1 MTEQI
6 SSDKTIAKNTLFLYF
21 RMMFTMLV
29 SLYTSRVNLSVLGI
43 EDNGIYQ
50 VVGGV
55 VAMFA
60 FLNGALSG
68 ATSRFLTY
76 ELGKGNMERLKK
88 TFASALNIH
97 ILVAI
102 IIFIL
107 SETVGLYF
115 LEKKLIIPDNRV
127 NAAYIVY
134 QVSIFA
140 SMISITQVPY
150 NASIISHEKMGVF
163 AYMSILDV
171 SLKLI
176 ICYLLYITPIDK
188 LVTYGVLIL
197 CETIGLQLIYRIYCI
212 RHFEECHFKLVRDK
226 TFIKPIFSFAGWD
239 LFGNFSVMARGQGV
253 NIIMNMFFGPV
264 INSAAGFSTT
274 IGSNVLGFSNNFLT
288 AIRPPIVKAYS
299 QNQIEKMES
308 LMINASKYS
317 FSLLLLLS
325 TPFIFESQ
333 YILKLW
339 LKTPPPYTETFC
351 VLELILSVLSSIF
364 LPLVFAIHATGKI
377 KFMSITNGTIWL
389 MVVPITY
396 FLLKAGYPPVIP
408 YITKI
413 FLLIFVV
420 VSNIYSTK
428 KNIPQFNILLYIR
441 HAFIPS
447 IIAGTLVIFL
457 TYIVYNL
464 FNSSSLIRFITV
476 CCTSI
481 ITVVITTY
489 FIVFEKETRNKI
501 KTKIFHKVHMR

>member
-6 SSDKTIAKNTLFLYF
+6 SSNKTIAKNTIFLYF

-76 ELGKGNMERLKK
+76 ELGQGNMERLKK

-115 LEKKLIIPDNRV
+115 LEKKLIIPDNRI

-197 CETIGLQLIYRIYCI
+197 CETIGLQLIYRIY
-212 RHFEECHFKLVRDK
+212 L
-226 TFIKPIFSFAGWD
+226 
-239 LFGNFSVMARGQGV
+239 
-253 NIIMNMFFGPV
+253 
-264 INSAAGFSTT
+264 
-274 IGSNVLGFSNNFLT
+274 
-288 AIRPPIVKAYS
+288 
-299 QNQIEKMES
+299 
-308 LMINASKYS
+308 
-317 FSLLLLLS
+317 
-325 TPFIFESQ
+325 
-333 YILKLW
+333 
-339 LKTPPPYTETFC
+339 
-351 VLELILSVLSSIF
+351 
-364 LPLVFAIHATGKI
+364 
-377 KFMSITNGTIWL
+377 
-389 MVVPITY
+389 
-396 FLLKAGYPPVIP
+396 
-408 YITKI
+408 
-413 FLLIFVV
+413 
-420 VSNIYSTK
+420 
-428 KNIPQFNILLYIR
+428 
-441 HAFIPS
+441 
-447 IIAGTLVIFL
+447 
-457 TYIVYNL
+457 
-464 FNSSSLIRFITV
+464 SLIHI
-476 CCTSI
+476 
-481 ITVVITTY
+481 
-489 FIVFEKETRNKI
+489 
-501 KTKIFHKVHMR
+501 

>member
-1 MTEQI
+1 MVI
-6 SSDKTIAKNTLFLYF
+6 NT
-21 RMMFTMLV
+21 
-29 SLYTSRVNLSVLGI
+29 
-43 EDNGIYQ
+43 
-50 VVGGV
+50 
-55 VAMFA
+55 
-60 FLNGALSG
+60 
-68 ATSRFLTY
+68 
-76 ELGKGNMERLKK
+76 
-88 TFASALNIH
+88 
-97 ILVAI
+97 
-102 IIFIL
+102 
-107 SETVGLYF
+107 
-115 LEKKLIIPDNRV
+115 
-127 NAAYIVY
+127 
-134 QVSIFA
+134 
-140 SMISITQVPY
+140 
-150 NASIISHEKMGVF
+150 
-163 AYMSILDV
+163 
-171 SLKLI
+171 
-176 ICYLLYITPIDK
+176 
-188 LVTYGVLIL
+188 
-197 CETIGLQLIYRIYCI
+197 
-212 RHFEECHFKLVRDK
+212 
-226 TFIKPIFSFAGWD
+226 IFSFAGWD

-476 CCTSI
+476 CCTST